1 MRATGYLLALL
12 FSLSLLL
19 NQCSVMRAVMYFQL
33 FRQSTTVKPI
43 HGMSQQAYQEPDRS
57 EKIQR
62 NRFANRLM
70 NYKSYRRI
78 MGKREPT
85 ADETTK
91 WQK

>member
-1 MRATGYLLALL
+1 MWAG
-12 FSLSLLL
+12 
-19 NQCSVMRAVMYFQL
+19 MYVQL
-33 FRQSTTVKPI
+33 YRQTTTVKPM
-43 HGMSQQAYQEPDRS
+43 HRMRQQAYQEADTS

-78 MGKREPT
+78 MGKREQVPT
-85 ADETTK
+85 ADKDTK